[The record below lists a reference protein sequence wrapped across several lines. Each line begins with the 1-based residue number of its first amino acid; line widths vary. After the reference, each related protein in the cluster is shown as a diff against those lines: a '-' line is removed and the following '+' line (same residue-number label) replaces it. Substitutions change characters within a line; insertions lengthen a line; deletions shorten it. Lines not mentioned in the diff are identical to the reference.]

1 MFLLQDSADRGGMF
15 ELSSCTKVLDS
26 VYTTVQVVGHL
37 DHVTWVMVAC
47 PQKPSMGGA

>member
-26 VYTTVQVVGHL
+26 VYTTVQVVGYL
-37 DHVTWVMVAC
+37 DHVTWVTVAC